1 VVELIYLISNFR
13 FDMCNIFMT
22 NYFLMRCD
30 VPIDNEILLVIKF
43 LNLKIRSS
51 QSFKII
57 HKSMVCVHVFIRI
70 STHTYI
76 KIYGYTVFLKKE
88 LINL

>member
-1 VVELIYLISNFR
+1 
-13 FDMCNIFMT
+13 MT

-30 VPIDNEILLVIKF
+30 VPIDNEILLVIEF

-76 KIYGYTVFLKKE
+76 KYTFILYFSKK
-88 LINL
+88 N